1 LSYLGQETGG
11 DADSRVTEAHK
22 IVEMLASVQEEMT
35 SKEASFVESMDNC
48 TTCSGKQLFWL
59 RDIKDKYLREDNSK
73 CQWNLTQW
81 KSNKKSVR

>member
-1 LSYLGQETGG
+1 MSYLGQETGG

-59 RDIKDKYLREDNSK
+59 RDIKDKYL
-73 CQWNLTQW
+73 
-81 KSNKKSVR
+81 